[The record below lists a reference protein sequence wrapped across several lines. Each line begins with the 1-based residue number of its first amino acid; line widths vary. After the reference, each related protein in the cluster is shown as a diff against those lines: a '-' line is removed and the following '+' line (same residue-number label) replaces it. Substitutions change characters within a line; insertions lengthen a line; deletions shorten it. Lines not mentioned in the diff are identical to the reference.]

1 MSYCEFEAEFF
12 SQKLSL
18 SDSFTHPC
26 VHTRTH
32 THTHTYMH
40 MHANSYAPHTHA
52 HVHTCTR
59 TLAHARMI
67 NAAINIKFQSVLKCY
82 VNLPSSW

>member
-32 THTHTYMH
+32 THTHTHILTCTCTQTLMH
-40 MHANSYAPHTHA
+40 HTHT
-52 HVHTCTR
+52 HTHTR